1 MATWPCKTQF
11 CTVCCTFH
19 IIKFE
24 IIDEMGDRMSKFME
38 KVIINKHSN
47 CCAIL
52 VIYRSISVIISKHS
66 NLLVQKI
73 QLLRTI

>member
-11 CTVCCTFH
+11 CTVCCTFY

-24 IIDEMGDRMSKFME
+24 IIDEMRDRMSKIME

-47 CCAIL
+47 
-52 VIYRSISVIISKHS
+52 Y
-66 NLLVQKI
+66 
-73 QLLRTI
+73 